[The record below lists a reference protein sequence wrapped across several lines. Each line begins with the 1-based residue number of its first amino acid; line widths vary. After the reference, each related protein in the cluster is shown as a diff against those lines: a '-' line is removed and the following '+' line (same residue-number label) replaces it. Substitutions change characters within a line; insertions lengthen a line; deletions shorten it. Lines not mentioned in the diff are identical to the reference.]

1 VRSTVFFLR
10 SSVEMIA
17 ELKDAA
23 NKLVGET
30 VPGVKEFL
38 IIGLSLAKAVEKI
51 PGLKGNAKMDAV
63 LACLRE
69 ILAGPIKEKLSAEQ
83 LAELHNVV
91 DNVIPTVIMLA
102 IEASRAGDFIKK
114 VGRKTK
120 AFFCV
125 PCFSKKVPATEA
137 VVAPA
142 PAVAEPTPAESETR
156 PTEVLV

>member
-1 VRSTVFFLR
+1 MRSDLCFFL
-10 SSVEMIA
+10 SSSLEMIA
-17 ELKDAA
+17 ELRDAA

-38 IIGLSLAKAVEKI
+38 IIALSLAKAVEKI
-51 PGLKGNAKMDAV
+51 PGLKGDAKMDAV

-69 ILAGPIKEKLSAEQ
+69 ILAGPIKEKLSAEE
-83 LAELHNVV
+83 LAVLHNAV

-114 VGRKTK
+114 VEGKAK

-125 PCFSKKVPATEA
+125 PCFAKKAAPAAEVPAI
-137 VVAPA
+137 
-142 PAVAEPTPAESETR
+142 AEPTPAESEMR
-156 PTEVLV
+156 PTELPV